1 MVEEKVVFPR
11 RQRELESLVQKLGLP
26 DRVQLKWLLL
36 DKALTHPTFS
46 PGLRCAH
53 RATGPTRSNY
63 EQLEFLGDAVVRMAA
78 SDLLLEIYPDCSVGQ
93 FSAIRKVLVSDR
105 VLAQLADLYGL
116 ERYLLIDRNAA
127 RDQMGRQS
135 RVADAFEAVLGALY
149 LSTHTLE
156 LIRPWLDPHFK
167 RLAAEIIADPAYL
180 DYKSA
185 LQEWTQACHKVLPEY
200 RTRPTQDNGKDQF
213 TAEVWL
219 LGQRYGTG
227 KGRSRKA
234 AEQAA
239 AKEALS
245 WVHENKKKTKKA

>member
-1 MVEEKVVFPR
+1 MVEEKIVYPR

-26 DRVQLKWLLL
+26 SRVEPLWLLL
-36 DKALTHPTFS
+36 DKALTHSTFS
-46 PGLRCAH
+46 PA
-53 RATGPTRSNY
+53 SNY

-78 SDLLLEIYPDCSVGQ
+78 SELLLEIYPDCSVGE

-105 VLAQLADLYGL
+105 VLAQLADIYGL
-116 ERYLLIDRNAA
+116 ERYLLIDRSAA
-127 RDQMGRQS
+127 RDEMGRQS

-156 LIRPWLDPHFK
+156 LIRPWLDPHFQ
-167 RLAAEIIADPAYL
+167 RLAAEIIADPARL

-185 LQEWTQACHKVLPEY
+185 LQEWTQAWHKILPEY
-200 RTRPTQDNGKDQF
+200 RTSPTQDTGKDKF

-227 KGRSRKA
+227 RGRSRKS

-239 AKEALS
+239 AKEALL
-245 WVHENKKKTKKA
+245 WVNENRKRTKTK